1 MKHVIVGTAGHI
13 DHGKTALVKALTGID
28 TDRLKEEKERGISIE
43 LGFAFLR
50 LEEGITLGVVDVP
63 GHERFVKTMLAGVG
77 GIDLVILVIAADEGV
92 MPQTREH
99 LHICQ
104 LLGIRR
110 GLVALTKK
118 DLVEP
123 EWLDL
128 VQEEIRTFLTG
139 TYLDEAPIL
148 PVSSL
153 TGEGLRELR
162 NALAS
167 LAAEIQPR
175 RGDGIVRLPID
186 RVFTIRGFGTI
197 VTGTLWTGSLAIGD
211 EVTILPKDLPSRV
224 RRLQV
229 HNESVEKA
237 LAGQRTAVNLPGLE
251 TDQIERGDLLCL
263 AGTLRVSTSLE
274 ATLALLPDAPKPL
287 ANRAR
292 VRFHLGTA
300 EILARAILLDREKL
314 NPGEEAYV
322 HLRLEQPT
330 AAMPHDRY
338 VLRSYSP
345 ATTVGGGVILD
356 PYPSLKRR
364 RRPEVVAHLKILE
377 RGSSRDRL
385 LQILKSN
392 TSPLSPLSLQSL
404 ASLDPEALQG
414 ELRELLTAGKI
425 IQLPG
430 RDGEAYL
437 HREIYEDLCGTILS
451 LLRQFHAQ
459 NPLREGISK
468 EELRSRLARGVAP
481 ALFAQLLNDLTVAKE
496 VAQDRDRVR
505 LTAHRPQLS
514 AAEAAL
520 TERLETLYRTAGLQP
535 PTVDAAFKE
544 AGADRRAAQAVFFRL
559 VEQGTLI
566 KITDDLYVH
575 RDAYEQAKARLLE
588 YLAQHSSI
596 SVPTFKDLLGITR
609 KHAIPYL
616 EHFDQIKLTRRAGD
630 DRVLYGR

>member
-50 LEEGITLGVVDVP
+50 LEQGITLGVVDVP

-118 DLVEP
+118 DLVDP

-139 TYLDEAPIL
+139 TCLDEAPIL

-162 NALAS
+162 DALAGH
-167 LAAEIQPR
+167 AAEIQPR

-211 EVTILPKDLPSRV
+211 EVTILPKELPSRV

-229 HNESVEKA
+229 HNESVGKA

-263 AGTLRVSTSLE
+263 QGTLRVSTSLE

-330 AAMPHDRY
+330 VAMPHDRY

-345 ATTVGGGVILD
+345 ATTIGGGVILD

-392 TSPLSPLSLQSL
+392 TSPLSPSSLQSL
-404 ASLDPEALQG
+404 AGLDPEALQG

-425 IQLPG
+425 IHLPG

-514 AAEAAL
+514 AGEAAL

-544 AGADRRAAQAVFFRL
+544 AGVDRRAAQAVFFRL
-559 VEQGTLI
+559 VEQGTLV
-566 KITDDLYVH
+566 KITGDLYVH
-575 RDAYEQAKARLLE
+575 RDAHEQAKARLLE

-616 EHFDQIKLTRRAGD
+616 EHFDQIKLTRR
-630 DRVLYGR
+630 